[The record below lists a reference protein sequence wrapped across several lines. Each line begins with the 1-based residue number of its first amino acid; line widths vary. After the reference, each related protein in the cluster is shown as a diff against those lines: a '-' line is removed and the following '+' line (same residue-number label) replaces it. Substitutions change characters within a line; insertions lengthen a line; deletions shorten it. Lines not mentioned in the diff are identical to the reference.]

1 MTRHSTQA
9 QAQSAKSRQAGT
21 PVALHC
27 RDGAPSLADKMRIG
41 AGNVCMGAG
50 RGVPRG
56 GPGIALHD
64 GRLDEHEEG
73 NHGRD
78 GKGHQ
83 RQLPAVG
90 AVAQYP
96 RGRES
101 QIPRQ
106 GRGTVNMNKS
116 SDPFAAACASSRY
129 PARPTNRLA
138 NAVTPED
145 KEEDEAH
152 QALDESMHHLAHL
165 HRHCVLPHS

>member
-1 MTRHSTQA
+1 MRRAITGEMARATSDNFQLLAQWHSTHE
-9 QAQSAKSRQAGT
+9 G
-21 PVALHC
+21 
-27 RDGAPSLADKMRIG
+27 
-41 AGNVCMGAG
+41 G
-50 RGVPRG
+50 RVR
-56 GPGIALHD
+56 
-64 GRLDEHEEG
+64 
-73 NHGRD
+73 
-78 GKGHQ
+78 
-83 RQLPAVG
+83 
-90 AVAQYP
+90 Y
-96 RGRES
+96 
-101 QIPRQ
+101 PRQ